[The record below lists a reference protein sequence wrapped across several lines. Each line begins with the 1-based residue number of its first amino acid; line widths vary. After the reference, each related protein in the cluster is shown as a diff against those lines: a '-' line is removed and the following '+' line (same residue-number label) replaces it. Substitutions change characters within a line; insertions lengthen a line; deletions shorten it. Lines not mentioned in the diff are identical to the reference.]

1 MSFLQTQ
8 KETSMSLSLVQGQLC
23 AQQGL
28 EAVRETVY
36 VRWLGGDVLEF
47 GSGAGE
53 HVIHSLA

>member
-1 MSFLQTQ
+1 
-8 KETSMSLSLVQGQLC
+8 MSLSLVQGQLC